1 MQQLKSHSAPA
12 ASGKDS
18 CPQLK
23 LHRPSTLDFSPP
35 QIPGYAKD
43 IFDLTISYL
52 VSSIPA
58 TAPGMIGIEAEEVV
72 ESMEK
77 MASEAF
83 ATEDNND
90 AAEC

>member
-1 MQQLKSHSAPA
+1 MAAPRAPA
-12 ASGKDS
+12 ASREDS
-18 CPQLK
+18 HPQAILK

-58 TAPGMIGIEAEEVV
+58 TAPGIVGIEAEEVV